1 MQYIDDFYHKNE
13 NYEALRILNCLISY
27 RYFQIHIMLM
37 SINIAYTQKDAT
49 TSLGNISTKIF
60 FLILQ
65 EYSVQ
70 ITFRQKWNDDRL
82 SYANRLAIGD
92 MSSKYIDTQS
102 LTSTKSKV

>member
-1 MQYIDDFYHKNE
+1 MSYHLYQN
-13 NYEALRILNCLISY
+13 ILFN
-27 RYFQIHIMLM
+27 
-37 SINIAYTQKDAT
+37 
-49 TSLGNISTKIF
+49 
-60 FLILQ
+60 LQ